1 LYYCDNYNVGSSC
14 LWKNNIRNIGD
25 FYDARNES
33 KENAANDDATEVI
46 IKCPD
51 KEIVITEP
59 SVAKVN
65 AMGQETFQISGQV
78 NERETSSE
86 TEISEDDIKTV
97 MEQSNVDEEK
107 AREALKNADGDLAK
121 AIMDLQK

>member
-1 LYYCDNYNVGSSC
+1 MPGMNPRKMQQMMKRMG
-14 LWKNNIRNIGD
+14 IRQVEI
-25 FYDARNES
+25 
-33 KENAANDDATEVI
+33 DATEVI

-86 TEISEDDIKTV
+86 PEINEDDVKTV
-97 MEQSNVDEEK
+97 MEQANVDEAK
-107 AREALKNADGDLAK
+107 AKEALENAKGDLAK
-121 AIMDLQK
+121 AIMDLQS